1 MRRIAIDTNI
11 YISFKLNDQNVV
23 EALRDCDLIGV
34 DITVIAEL
42 FSGFSLGAKEKKNRQ
57 ELEAFLNTPRVEVL
71 LHDLETAD
79 YYALIVK
86 KLKAKGRPIPTND
99 IWIAANAMKHGLALY
114 SFDNHFEEIEGLL
127 LLSTIRNDA

>member
-11 YISFKLNDQNVV
+11 YTSFKINDQNVV
-23 EALRDCDLIGV
+23 ETFRDCDLIGV

-57 ELEAFLNTPRVEVL
+57 ELEAFLNSPRIEIL

-79 YYALIVK
+79 HYALIVRR
-86 KLKAKGRPIPTND
+86 LKAKGRPIPTND

-114 SFDNHFEEIEGLL
+114 SFGNHFEEIEGLL
-127 LLSTIRNDA
+127 LLPTIRDDA

>member
-11 YISFKLNDQNVV
+11 YASFKCNDQRVV
-23 EALRDCDLIGV
+23 EAFRDCDLIGV
-34 DITVIAEL
+34 DIAVIAEL
-42 FSGFSLGAKEKKNRQ
+42 LSGFSLGVKEKKNRQ
-57 ELEAFLNTPRVEVL
+57 ELEVFLNSPRVEVL

-86 KLKAKGRPIPTND
+86 RLKAKGRPIPTND

-114 SFDNHFEEIEGLL
+114 SFNNHFVEIEGLL
-127 LLSTIRNDA
+127 LLPAI

>member
-11 YISFKLNDQNVV
+11 YTSFKCNDQSVV
-23 EALRDCDLIGV
+23 GAFRDCDLIGV
-34 DITVIAEL
+34 DIAVIAEL

-57 ELEAFLNTPRVEVL
+57 DLEAFLNSPRVEVL
-71 LHDLETAD
+71 PHDLETAD

-86 KLKAKGRPIPTND
+86 RLKAKGRPIPTND

-114 SFDNHFEEIEGLL
+114 SLYKHFEEIEGLL
-127 LLSTIRNDA
+127 LLPAV

>member
-1 MRRIAIDTNI
+1 MRRIGIDTNI
-11 YISFKLNDQNVV
+11 YTSFKLNDQSVV

-42 FSGFSLGAKEKKNRQ
+42 FSGFSLGGKEKKNRQ
-57 ELEAFLNTPRVEVL
+57 ELEAFLNSPRVEVL

-79 YYALIVK
+79 YYGLIVK
-86 KLKAKGRPIPTND
+86 RLKAKGRPIPTTD

-127 LLSTIRNDA
+127 LLPATRDGA

>member
-11 YISFKLNDQNVV
+11 YTSFKCNDPSVV
-23 EALRDCDLIGV
+23 EAFRDCDLIGADV
-34 DITVIAEL
+34 AVIAEL

-57 ELEAFLNTPRVEVL
+57 ELEAFLNSPRVEVL

-86 KLKAKGRPIPTND
+86 RLKARGRPIPTND

-114 SFDNHFEEIEGLL
+114 SLDKHFEEIEGLL
-127 LLSTIRNDA
+127 LLSAV

>member
-11 YISFKLNDQNVV
+11 YTSFKCNDEGVV
-23 EALRDCDLIGV
+23 NTFRDCDLIGV

-42 FSGFSLGAKEKKNRQ
+42 FSWFSLGGKEKRNRE
-57 ELEAFLNTPRVEVL
+57 ELEAFLNSPRVEVL
-71 LHDLETAD
+71 FHDLETAD

-86 KLKAKGRPIPTND
+86 RLRTKGRPIPTND

-114 SFDNHFEEIEGLL
+114 SFDVHFEEIEGLVL
-127 LLSTIRNDA
+127 LFAKN

>member
-11 YISFKLNDQNVV
+11 YVSLKCNDHEVV
-23 EALRDCDLIGV
+23 DVFRNCDFIGV

-42 FSGFSLGAKEKKNRQ
+42 LTGFSLGKKEKKNRQ
-57 ELEAFLNTPRVEVL
+57 ELETFLNSPRVEVL

-114 SFDNHFEEIEGLL
+114 SFDNHFQEIEGLL
-127 LLSTIRNDA
+127 TFVH

>member
-11 YISFKLNDQNVV
+11 YTSFKCNDQSVV
-23 EALRDCDLIGV
+23 EVFRDCDLIGV
-34 DITVIAEL
+34 DIAVIAEL
-42 FSGFSLGAKEKKNRQ
+42 LSGFSLGAKEKKNRQ
-57 ELEAFLNTPRVEVL
+57 ELEAFLNSPRVEVL

-86 KLKAKGRPIPTND
+86 RLKTQGRPIPTND

-114 SFDNHFEEIEGLL
+114 SFDVHFAEIEGLL
-127 LLSTIRNDA
+127 LLPAKD